1 MRKTLTLLLVF
12 SYTLI
17 NYIIAQNAT
26 TGIQVVEFLSSE
38 KLEGRLAGSSQD
50 KIAAAFL
57 STKLRDYGL
66 SSFWPENLQV
76 FDIESGIELDSDFA
90 VLLNDKELKANL
102 DFLPFSFS
110 GDANIEGAVEFVH
123 DLQDSSVH
131 VDGKTIL
138 YRLKETSSVGLKY
151 RELVELGIFA
161 LQRGAGALIIVSDNN
176 LGHDHEFYPLVFNR
190 SVSKISIP
198 VLQISRETLVQVMR
212 QSGFEADD
220 YSNEVFDFLMS
231 GEIKLDVN
239 LNYRTVVKNT
249 ESYNIAGF
257 VGNSSSNDWI
267 VVGAHYDHLGY
278 GGYGSGSRRPDAK
291 EIHNGADD
299 NASGVAVVLMLAE
312 YFAKNP
318 AEVNLA
324 FVLFGA
330 EEQGLIG
337 SKYFVD
343 HLPDT
348 IKSIKTMLNYDM
360 VGRLSDGGLSV
371 MGATSAVEFDSLL
384 NIFQSDTLKL
394 IAGGGGFSGSDQA
407 SFYTEKI
414 PVLFFSTGMHS
425 DYHTPDDDI
434 EKINFAGLH
443 SIAKFSVLLIEK
455 LGDENVKLN
464 FLQDQ
469 QSQQARHGGEMK
481 VKLGIM
487 PDMTSRNS
495 DGLGV
500 DGVTAGGV
508 AEKAGIVK
516 GDKIVKLDGIKI
528 GGIYEYMNAMSGFE
542 QGQKV
547 KAIVVRNGE
556 EIEIELNF

>member
-1 MRKTLTLLLVF
+1 MRKVLTLLLVLF
-12 SYTLI
+12 YTLI
-17 NYIIAQNAT
+17 NYVYAQNAT
-26 TGIQVVEFLSSE
+26 TGIQIVEFLSSE

-50 KIAAAFL
+50 KIAAEFL
-57 STKLRDYGL
+57 STKLNDFGL
-66 SSFWPENLQV
+66 SRFWQDNTQV
-76 FDIESGIELDSDFA
+76 FDIASGIELDSDYA

-110 GDANIEGAVEFVH
+110 GDANVDGAVEFVY
-123 DLQDSSVH
+123 DLQDSLIQ

-138 YRLKETSSVGLKY
+138 YRLKGPSYEQLKY

-176 LGHDHEFYPLVFNR
+176 LGHDDEFYPLVFNR

-212 QSGFEADD
+212 QSGFESDD
-220 YSNEVFDFLMS
+220 YSDEVFELLML
-231 GEIKLDVN
+231 GKIKLDVKI
-239 LNYRTVVKNT
+239 NYRTLVKNS
-249 ESYNIAGF
+249 ESYNIAAF
-257 VGNSSSNDWI
+257 IGNSSSDDWI

-278 GGYGSGSRRPDAK
+278 GGVGSGSRKPDVV

-337 SKYFVD
+337 SKYFVENM
-343 HLPDT
+343 PDT
-348 IKSIKTMLNYDM
+348 IYNIKAMLNYDM
-360 VGRLSDGGLSV
+360 VGRLGDAGLSV
-371 MGATSAVEFDSLL
+371 MGATSAVEFDSIL
-384 NIFQSDTLKL
+384 NLFQSDTLKL

-425 DYHTPDDDI
+425 DYHTPNDDI
-434 EKINFAGLH
+434 EKINFVGLH
-443 SIAKFSVLLIEK
+443 SIAKLSVLLIEK
-455 LGDENVKLN
+455 IGDQSVELS

-469 QSQQARHGGEMK
+469 QSKHARHGGEMK

-487 PDMTSRNS
+487 PDMTSRDSN
-495 DGLGV
+495 GLGV

-516 GDKIVKLDGIKI
+516 GDKIVEIDGKKI
-528 GGIYEYMNAMSGFE
+528 GGIYEYMNTMSGFE
-542 QGQKV
+542 PGQSV
-547 KAIVVRNGE
+547 KAIVERNGE
-556 EIEIELNF
+556 KLEIVLSF